1 MLQILKKVS
10 KMLVTEC
17 ANILKYC
24 ILTDS
29 ATIGEKLKKQNKP
42 NQINP
47 TTPNQPKKSPTN
59 QTVNPTKRN
68 IDLRKPVRKNLSI
81 CMKKKT
87 VLLAFRF

>member
-47 TTPNQPKKSPTN
+47 TKSPTN
-59 QTVNPTKRN
+59 Q
-68 IDLRKPVRKNLSI
+68 
-81 CMKKKT
+81 KKT
-87 VLLAFRF
+87 PPTNQKTQPNET